1 MSFCRAE
8 CKNASGGKKDL
19 TGKVSESEEL
29 HVSETPENLY
39 YASSHEWL
47 KPGEDGVATV
57 GISDYAQ
64 NELGDVVFVE
74 LPDVNSQVSARDE
87 ISVVESV
94 KTASDIYAPVSGEI
108 IAVNSLLEESPE
120 TINSSPYDDGWIIKI
135 RMSNEEELKE
145 LLSAEDYRESHD
157 A

>member
-1 MSFCRAE
+1 MS
-8 CKNASGGKKDL
+8 D
-19 TGKVSESEEL
+19 
-29 HVSETPENLY
+29 TPEDLY

-47 KPGEDGVATV
+47 KPGDDGIATV

-74 LPDVNSQVSARDE
+74 LPELNSQVSVRDE
-87 ISVVESV
+87 VSVVESV

-108 IAVNSLLEESPE
+108 VAVNELLEESPE
-120 TINSSPYDDGWIIKI
+120 TINSLPYDDGWIFKI
-135 RMSNEEELKE
+135 RMSNEEELLE
-145 LLSAEDYRESHD
+145 LLSAEGYRENCE

>member
-1 MSFCRAE
+1 
-8 CKNASGGKKDL
+8 
-19 TGKVSESEEL
+19 VSD
-29 HVSETPENLY
+29 TPEDLY

-47 KPGEDGVATV
+47 KPGDDGIATV

-74 LPDVNSQVSARDE
+74 LPELNSQVSVRDE
-87 ISVVESV
+87 VSVVESV

-108 IAVNSLLEESPE
+108 VAVNELLEESPE
-120 TINSSPYDDGWIIKI
+120 TINSLPYDDGWIFKI
-135 RMSNEEELKE
+135 RMSNEEELLE
-145 LLSAEDYRESHD
+145 LLSAEGYRENCE